1 MMQHVFLAA
10 TLVVA
15 GSFQTAYGQCTT
27 PGSLAAAP
35 DGSGNMILSWSDTGA
50 DSYTLNLEDAP
61 GNPEVLDI
69 TYTGITGTSFTSEI
83 LTPGFSY
90 KFKVRSH
97 CGGDHSSW
105 SSFYIFTADGDS
117 VVIGG
122 DDDSTGVGGDD
133 GGIGGGVD
141 DSTGVGG
148 DDGGIGGGVDDSTG
162 VGGDDSSGVFLCD
175 APDGLMADAA
185 ATSAT
190 LSWNMVDGAFMY
202 RIKVEDGSGNPVDFL
217 THGTTGS
224 TSFDVSGL
232 EPSSNYKFKVRTLC
246 VGDHSGWSSWKP
258 FTTAPLRMAAPVMES
273 IYPNPAADQVNL
285 VLLPAEVN
293 AQLQVIDMTGR
304 IMFAE
309 VIPANTTSFQIP
321 TAGWPEGMYRI
332 LLQNNESK
340 PLMIAR

>member
-1 MMQHVFLAA
+1 
-10 TLVVA
+10 
-15 GSFQTAYGQCTT
+15 
-27 PGSLAAAP
+27 
-35 DGSGNMILSWSDTGA
+35 
-50 DSYTLNLEDAP
+50 
-61 GNPEVLDI
+61 
-69 TYTGITGTSFTSEI
+69 
-83 LTPGFSY
+83 
-90 KFKVRSH
+90 
-97 CGGDHSSW
+97 
-105 SSFYIFTADGDS
+105 
-117 VVIGG
+117 
-122 DDDSTGVGGDD
+122 
-133 GGIGGGVD
+133 
-141 DSTGVGG
+141 
-148 DDGGIGGGVDDSTG
+148 TG